1 MAIIDVLKYDGPN
14 NVLVWKWRS
23 KSNTSREEELRLG
36 TQLVVN
42 QSQEACFVKGGQ
54 LLDVFGPGTH
64 TLSSKNL
71 PILSGLIGLAFGGD
85 SPFKA
90 EVYFIN
96 KAVSMDAKFGLM
108 PFNMI
113 EPNFK
118 VPIPITSRGSFAL
131 TVSDSKSFLNKLVG
145 TVADL
150 DTMTISKYFRGVIT
164 EATKNAITK
173 IAKEQVLSPLELESI
188 VFEVATAVKGLISN
202 TILEYGLELKLFNI
216 EAIPI
221 IDDDPRVKKI
231 VEEYQRLMTEDT
243 AERMRL
249 KRRADNLDVY
259 RIERSFDTSEKV
271 AENMGGGIGGD
282 GGNIVGTMI
291 GLGMANPLANTMG
304 AMMQQNTQNALNNN
318 LIGGSNYDEIIELLR
333 KLGELKS
340 LGVLTEQ
347 EFEMKKTELLN
358 KIK

>member
-145 TVADL
+145 TVTDL

-291 GLGMANPLANTMG
+291 GLGMANPLANTLG

-318 LIGGSNYDEIIELLR
+318 PIGGSNYDEIIELLR

-347 EFEMKKTELLN
+347 EFDLKKTELLS
-358 KIK
+358 KVK